1 MENEKSCKKL
11 KLHPHKK
18 YKHFKTSIEYALDW
32 SDCQRLMPLND
43 EKVLNTLKYMFY
55 KFKSGVFIEIK
66 DNKMFKFI
74 PFYNLSFRNTWSD
87 KIDNGLDEFIEKHY
101 KKDKKRIDEDITRWT
116 ALNCKIKM
124 KDLNKQEEDFHQF
137 RYLLR
142 LILKKKTIKDCRF
155 FFNKKDFPIL
165 TKKGIEP
172 YHHIYGE
179 DVPLTSHK
187 FDVYAPILS
196 YGNRLDIFADLMVPT
211 ADCIN
216 IMSQR
221 IFPDMCSNHYIDKD
235 LKKILGDKSS
245 KGGGK
250 GGGKDGSK
258 GSGKG
263 GGKGGMCESGSKYG
277 GSKIIRGCKWE
288 DKKEICMW
296 RGAGTGCASDLRN
309 PRLLITKLSKD
320 WETDK
325 KLAGFLD
332 AGITKIPYKSSKYID
347 DKHIDK
353 IDLAKLKIKLVKP
366 VTMNEQM
373 KYKYVLDIEGNA
385 SAYRLGYFLSF
396 KSLLLKVDSEY
407 RIWLDDFLE
416 PYEHYIPIKK
426 DFSNLAMILEWCRTH
441 DKACE
446 KIANNAFKLFTK
458 CFKEDFF
465 IDYVANKLDF

>member
-1 MENEKSCKKL
+1 MDNEKSCKKL

-18 YKHFKTSIEYALDW
+18 HTHFKTSIEYALDW
-32 SDCQRLMPLND
+32 SDCQRLMPLDD

-87 KIDNGLDEFIEKHY
+87 KIDSDVDEFIEKYY
-101 KKDKKRIDEDITRWT
+101 KEDKDRIDEDITRWT

-142 LILKKKTIKDCRF
+142 LILKKKKIKDCRF

-196 YGNRLDIFADLMVPT
+196 YGNRLNIFADIMVPT

-235 LKKILGDKSS
+235 LNKILS
-245 KGGGK
+245 
-250 GGGKDGSK
+250 
-258 GSGKG
+258 
-263 GGKGGMCESGSKYG
+263 

-320 WETDK
+320 WESDK

-347 DKHIDK
+347 DKMIDK

-407 RIWLDDFLE
+407 KIWLDDFLK

-426 DFSNLAMILEWCRTH
+426 DFSNLAVILEWCRTH

-465 IDYVANKLDF
+465 IDYVAKKLAF

>member
-18 YKHFKTSIEYALDW
+18 HTHFKTSIEYALDW
-32 SDCQRLMPLND
+32 SDCQRLMPLDD
-43 EKVLNTLKYMFY
+43 EQVLNTLKYMFH

-66 DNKMFKFI
+66 DNKIFKFI

-87 KIDNGLDEFIEKHY
+87 KIDSDVAEFIAKHY
-101 KKDKKRIDEDITRWT
+101 KKDKKRIDKDITRWT

-196 YGNRLDIFADLMVPT
+196 YGNRLDIFADIMVPT

-235 LKKILGDKSS
+235 LKKILARS
-245 KGGGK
+245 KRGNKDGGG
-250 GGGKDGSK
+250 
-258 GSGKG
+258 
-263 GGKGGMCESGSKYG
+263 
-277 GSKIIRGCKWE
+277 KIIRGCKWE

-320 WETDK
+320 WESDDK
-325 KLAGFLD
+325 LRGLLD
-332 AGITKIPYKSSKYID
+332 AGITKIPFKSSKYID
-347 DKHIDK
+347 DDTLEK
-353 IDLAKLKIKLVKP
+353 IDLDKLKIKLVKP
-366 VTMNEQM
+366 VTMNDQM

-407 RIWLDDFLE
+407 KIWLDDFLK

-426 DFSNLAMILEWCRTH
+426 DFSNLAVILEWCRTH

-465 IDYVANKLDF
+465 IDYVAKKLAF